1 MSNALFGAAVAAF
14 LAIAALSASVPVK
27 ADTIGLTVA
36 PTRLLIGESQRP
48 GGTILVANRSD
59 RPMRFRVQLRPAVA
73 GEPDPGGWIK
83 VAPRSMVLAPGEAQT
98 LRVIAHVPPDFAG
111 ERRAYVTVV
120 PSPVEEAQAQ
130 GSASLDVLTSPVI
143 PIIMRAGNPEEPTIS
158 VEAPAR
164 VDKNG
169 LVAVTARRLAG
180 PSGISSH
187 GDLAV
192 CDAAGTIGR
201 INATTIWPE
210 VASREYLLKPT
221 REVAGAIWAMWIPRR
236 DGAPVQQA
244 CRKAVAPQG
253 R

>member
-14 LAIAALSASVPVK
+14 LAIAALSAAAPVN
-27 ADTIGLTVA
+27 ADTVGLTVA
-36 PTRLLIGESQRP
+36 PTRLLIGESQRA

-59 RPMRFRVQLRPAVA
+59 RPMRFRVQLRPAA
-73 GEPDPGGWIK
+73 GEPDPAGWIK

-98 LRVIAHVPPDFAG
+98 LRVIAHVPSDFAG
-111 ERRAYVTVV
+111 ERRAYVAVV

-130 GSASLDVLTSPVI
+130 GSASLDVLTAPVI
-143 PIIMRAGNPEEPTIS
+143 PVILRAGSPEEPAIS
-158 VEAPAR
+158 VETPDRA
-164 VDKNG
+164 DKNG
-169 LVAVTARRLAG
+169 LVAVTARRVAG

-192 CDAAGTIGR
+192 CDAAGTIAR
-201 INATTIWPE
+201 INATTLWPE
-210 VASREYLLKPT
+210 VPSREYVVRPT
-221 REVAGAIWAMWIPRR
+221 REVAGAVWAMWIPRR

-244 CRKAVAPQG
+244 CRKAVVPQG